1 MSSAD
6 RASCKSCSSSVLF
19 RQTPDA
25 TKQICQVAALEVVFA
40 IIFLMA
46 GTCFFLMFFV
56 GLYGRFPIADV
67 SEEGYQWVI
76 TTSLAHFLLKRTW
89 VHPHVTFQGTQVPAL
104 DQAPLHFDFIV
115 NPLNL
120 YQLTLHCHEFMPGL
134 LDTSMGH
141 LHIQFPQAFLVTGW
155 KCPLICWCL
164 LSLAVSLAAAYQLT
178 WSLSLVILG
187 LNVFVAAIAFFLRC
201 RTPAML
207 KFGCSTSL
215 DLDLP
220 NMSKF
225 TCFFDCVKF
234 GTGAHLR
241 NLKHTHTHTDHYL
254 DACLV

>member
-1 MSSAD
+1 
-6 RASCKSCSSSVLF
+6 
-19 RQTPDA
+19 
-25 TKQICQVAALEVVFA
+25 
-40 IIFLMA
+40 
-46 GTCFFLMFFV
+46 MFFV

-115 NPLNL
+115 NPLDL
-120 YQLTLHCHEFMPGL
+120 YRLTLRCRGFMPGL

-241 NLKHTHTHTDHYL
+241 NLKHTHTHWSL
-254 DACLV
+254 SRCLSGVVRSRKSRSHRPLLPQTWKSRSSGWSSRPDCRRSSQLRFLA